1 MKNKKRRVIAAVL
14 TAAALSAL
22 SGCASTDSPKEGTTA
37 SAESGPVSEE
47 SSPESAEN
55 LLQPGGAADVPED
68 VMTEKRKLLEDMTKA
83 VESQFPGESFSD
95 VPEEEVKEAAS
106 KFWDSY
112 VFSGRKSAS
121 GWEYIAGV
129 SLMEENPLEGMSCRS
144 DGPPS
149 EYVTSQFYDG
159 QFILMEKSGRD
170 GSDLS
175 ELYDVLHTGE
185 KGIRYMLDVAKRGN
199 TLVMPQGTPFLRVY
213 MVKGTIPVIE
223 YIAVTQDEY
232 AALKAGTQAVVEEG
246 TAGTLLLCESRED
259 VQKLWTDA
267 VPPATQE
274 MVELAKERCG
284 YESGAPEL
292 SSFVKAALSIDIH
305 GEIREETLGNRE
317 DIERLQ
323 EILKNVT
330 PQNDFLSS
338 PTGNYAGTLTLTG
351 QDGTV
356 QTMHIGQQGESCV
369 VGTSWFGT
377 FKENSLDAVWKLFST
392 IDGWSRYGDQ
402 IGIRMN
408 DSVHTEEDQA
418 LTFTLENDTG
428 KTIDYILSPIFY
440 KKEGDSWVMLES
452 IAGFCGVSDRLEG
465 QEKELTVPWKG
476 AFETR
481 GDGTYKLEIQV
492 APEEGLRFAIS
503 DTFEIK
509 K

>member
-1 MKNKKRRVIAAVL
+1 MINKKKRIIAAVL
-14 TAAALSAL
+14 TAAALSAV
-22 SGCASTDSPKEGTTA
+22 SGCASPDSPKEETTA
-37 SAESGPVSEE
+37 AAES
-47 SSPESAEN
+47 SSATAEN
-55 LLQPGGAADVPED
+55 LLQPGAGADVPEE
-68 VMTEKRKLLEDMTKA
+68 VAAERRKLLEDMTKA
-83 VESQFPGESFSD
+83 VESQFPGETFSD
-95 VPEEEVKEAAS
+95 IPEDEVKNAAS

-112 VFSGRKSAS
+112 VLSGRKSAS

-149 EYVTSQFYDG
+149 EYVTSQFFDG
-159 QFILMEKSGRD
+159 RFILMEKSGQD

-185 KGIRYMLDVAKRGN
+185 NGIRYMLDVAERGN
-199 TLVMPQGTPFLRVY
+199 TLVMPEETPFLRVY
-213 MVKGTIPVIE
+213 MVKGTIPVTE

-232 AALKAGTQAVVEEG
+232 DALKGGTPAGVEEG

-259 VQKLWTDA
+259 VQKLWTDSI
-267 VPPATQE
+267 PPATQE
-274 MVELAKERCG
+274 MVQLAKERCG
-284 YESGAPEL
+284 YENGTFNA

-305 GEIREETLGNRE
+305 GETREETLGNRE

-338 PTGNYAGTLTLTG
+338 PMGSYAGTLTLTG
-351 QDGTV
+351 QDGTA
-356 QTMHIGQQGESCV
+356 QTMHIGQQGEGCV
-369 VGTSWFGT
+369 LGTSWFGT
-377 FKENSLDAVWKLFST
+377 LKESDLDAVWKLFST
-392 IDGWSRYGDQ
+392 IDGWNRYGDQ
-402 IGIRMN
+402 IRIRMN
-408 DSVHTEEDQA
+408 DSFHTEEDQA
-418 LTFTLENDTG
+418 ITFTLENGTG

-476 AFETR
+476 AFETK
-481 GDGTYKLEIQV
+481 GEGTYKLEIQV
-492 APEEGLRFAIS
+492 APEEGIRFAIS

>member
-1 MKNKKRRVIAAVL
+1 MKNKKRIILAVL
-14 TAAALSAL
+14 AAAALAAL
-22 SGCASTDSPKEGTTA
+22 SGCAPQDGPKEETA
-37 SAESGPVSEE
+37 AAAQSGSVSEQ
-47 SSPESAEN
+47 SSPAAAEN
-55 LLQPGGAADVPED
+55 LLQPDVPEE
-68 VMTEKRKLLEDMTKA
+68 MMAEKRKLLEKMTKA
-83 VESQFPGESFSD
+83 IESQFPGESFSD
-95 VPEEEVKEAAS
+95 VPEEEVMNAAS
-106 KFWDSY
+106 KFFDSY

-149 EYVTSQFYDG
+149 EYVTSQFFDG
-159 QFILMEKSGRD
+159 QFILMEKSGQD
-170 GSDLS
+170 GGDLS

-185 KGIRYMLDVAKRGN
+185 KGIRYMLDVAERGS
-199 TLVMPQGTPFLRVY
+199 TLIMPQGTPFLRVY
-213 MVKGTIPVIE
+213 MVKETIPVVE
-223 YIAVTQDEY
+223 YIAVTQEEY
-232 AALKAGTQAVVEEG
+232 AVLKDGTPAVDEEG
-246 TAGTLLLCESRED
+246 TAGTLLLCEDRED
-259 VQKLWTDA
+259 VQKLWSGS
-267 VPPATQE
+267 VPTATQE
-274 MVELAKERCG
+274 MVQLAKERCG
-284 YESGAPEL
+284 YESGAPSL
-292 SSFVKAALSIDIH
+292 SSFIKAALSVDIH
-305 GEIREETLGNRE
+305 GETREETLGNRE

-338 PTGNYAGTLTLTG
+338 PAGSYDGTLTLTG

-369 VGTSWFGT
+369 AGTSWFGT
-377 FKENSLDAVWKLFST
+377 LKESDRDAVWKLFST
-392 IDGWSRYGDQ
+392 IDGWNRYGDQ
-402 IGIRMN
+402 IRIRMN
-408 DSVHTEEDQA
+408 DSIHTEEDQA

-440 KKEGDSWVMLES
+440 KKEGDAWVMLES

-476 AFETR
+476 AFETK
-481 GDGTYKLEIQV
+481 GEGTYKLEIQV